1 MTRFILGLSAAIM
14 CSGFSLAQPSL
25 AAAKAIR
32 GIAGGN
38 PLVNED
44 FDFNMRLQPNWLKD
58 PSRFAAEI
66 AASDAPV
73 DSWFLHNKETADEQ
87 SWMSVEFY
95 SGVAVE
101 SLPELRQYVST
112 KFPDLTWHDY
122 TDSNMAGFLSNEYK
136 DPNDQSHLATMGR
149 IVYFMDRKMIVSVS
163 WRRHPPGDGAEDVTT
178 LIQSMDRYTAGP
190 VVQSIE
196 MSPAGRVN
204 AGERACYT
212 IKVDDLKSSFVTRSL
227 KEIVVSGLSKSWIWT
242 DVRWDESRR
251 AFEACLVLPRSLTST
266 ADLRVTSLEI
276 ENERSNSVYCSLNL
290 VSRDP
295 KLQCSR
301 NGNYS
306 GPDVV
311 FPQVRVSDLENN
323 NPDLEAPKV
332 TNIVMD
338 QSNGSYRLR
347 ADISEQSK
355 ITGGWI
361 LLKQIP
367 GGDQEIFIAPWQI
380 GPNGF
385 EIDFTEFSTNGTR
398 RISEVLLTDEHGNAS
413 RLMPCHDYKKFTGSG
428 LRKTLRSCNSASY
441 VHCVGIKAADET
453 CNETNIPI
461 VEYFSQYRARR

>member
-1 MTRFILGLSAAIM
+1 
-14 CSGFSLAQPSL
+14 
-25 AAAKAIR
+25 
-32 GIAGGN
+32 
-38 PLVNED
+38 
-44 FDFNMRLQPNWLKD
+44 LKD
-58 PSRFAAEI
+58 PSRFAAI

-112 KFPDLTWHDY
+112 KFPDLTWSDY
-122 TDSNMAGFLSNEYK
+122 TDSNMAGFRSNEYM
-136 DPNDQSHLATMGR
+136 DPNDQTHQATMGR
-149 IVYFMDRKMIVSVS
+149 LVYFMDRKMIVSVS
-163 WRRHPPGDGAEDVTT
+163 WRRHPAGGGASDVTT

-212 IKVDDLKSSFVTRSL
+212 IKVDDLKSSFVTGSL

-242 DVRWDESRR
+242 DVRWDESRG

-266 ADLRVTSLEI
+266 ADLLVIKLRI
-276 ENERSNSVYCSLNL
+276 ENERSKGVNCVLNL
-290 VSRDP
+290 AMRDP
-295 KLQCSR
+295 KLQCFS
-301 NGNYS
+301 S
-306 GPDVV
+306 GSVLAGAESTYPPV
-311 FPQVRVSDLENN
+311 QLADLENT

-338 QSNGSYRLR
+338 QSDGAYKLR
-347 ADISEQSK
+347 AEISELSK

-367 GGDQEIFIAPWQI
+367 GGDQDIFIAPWQI
-380 GPNGF
+380 GPTGF

-398 RISEVLLTDEHGNAS
+398 RVSEVLLTDEHGNAS
-413 RLMPCHDYKKFTGSG
+413 RLMPCDDYKKFTGPG
-428 LRKTLRSCNSASY
+428 LRKTLRSCNPANY
-441 VHCVGIKAADET
+441 VHCVSIKNVEET
-453 CNETNIPI
+453 CDETNIPV